1 MRRLW
6 GLVKKSVTAWQDD
19 YASSM
24 GAALAYY
31 TVFSVAPLL
40 VIVIAVAGSFFGEAA
55 VQGELVG
62 QLRDLL
68 GDQGANAVQ
77 TLVMSASGPRKGM
90 LAGAVGGVILVIGAT
105 TIFAE
110 LQSALDRIWRVPMQ
124 QRSRGVWHLVRTRLL
139 AFGLVFATGFL
150 LLVSLVVSTGIH
162 AFAHWW
168 GRIPGG
174 WHGIIEALNIVISMV
189 LATGLFAMIYKW
201 MPRAKVA
208 WHDVWIGAVVTA
220 VLFEIGK
227 LLIGVYVGRTAIA
240 SAFGAA
246 GSIVVL
252 LLWVYYSAQIFLLG
266 AEFTW
271 AYANEHKQRE
281 DPAAEEAAMPPSQPE
296 SAGPERAELVAS
308 RRRS

>member
-55 VQGELVG
+55 VQGELVT

-68 GDQGANAVQ
+68 GEQGANAVQ
-77 TLVMSASGPRKGM
+77 TLVKSASSPRKGL
-90 LAGAVGGVILVIGAT
+90 LAGMVGVVVLVIGAT
-105 TIFAE
+105 TVFAE

-124 QRSRGVWHLVRTRLL
+124 QRSRGVWRLVFTRLL
-139 AFGLVFATGFL
+139 AFGLVLATGFL

-174 WHGIIEALNIVISMV
+174 GHGIIEVLNIVISMI

-208 WHDVWIGAVVTA
+208 WHDVWIGAAVTA
-220 VLFEIGK
+220 ALFEIGK
-227 LLIGVYVGRTAIA
+227 VLIGVYLGKTAIA

-252 LLWVYYSAQIFLLG
+252 LVWVYYSAQIFLLG

-271 AYANEHKQRE
+271 VYAHTFGSLKEV
-281 DPAAEEAAMPPSQPE
+281 AAELGTTLGGIKVMQLRALRAA
-296 SAGPERAELVAS
+296 AKVAVDG
-308 RRRS
+308 

>member
-1 MRRLW
+1 MRSLW

-40 VIVIAVAGSFFGEAA
+40 VIVIAVAGFFFGEAA

-68 GDQGANAVQ
+68 GEQGANAVQ
-77 TLVMSASGPRKGM
+77 TLVKSASSQRKGM
-90 LAGAVGGVILVIGAT
+90 LAGAVGVVVLVIGAT

-124 QRSRGVWHLVRTRLL
+124 QRSRGVWRLLCSRLL
-139 AFGLVFATGFL
+139 AFGLVLATGFL
-150 LLVSLVVSTGIH
+150 LLVSLVVSTGIT
-162 AFAHWW
+162 AFANWW

-174 WHGIIEALNIVISMV
+174 WHGIIEVLNIAISMI

-208 WHDVWIGAVVTA
+208 WHDVWIGAAVTA
-220 VLFEIGK
+220 GLFEMGK
-227 LLIGVYVGRTAIA
+227 LLIGVYLGMTAVA

-271 AYANEHKQRE
+271 VYANERKRDE
-281 DPAAEEAAMPPSQPE
+281 DGRAGHAATSASQLESPE
-296 SAGPERAELVAS
+296 LQGAELVTS

>member
-1 MRRLW
+1 MHRLW
-6 GLVKKSVTAWQDD
+6 DLVKRSVSAWQDD
-19 YASSM
+19 YAPSM

-40 VIVIAVAGSFFGEAA
+40 VIVIAVAGFFFGQAA
-55 VQGELVG
+55 VQGELVA
-62 QLRDLL
+62 QLSDLL
-68 GDQGANAVQ
+68 GEQGAAAVQ
-77 TLVMSASGPRKGM
+77 ALVKSASSPRRGM
-90 LAGAVGGVILVIGAT
+90 LAGVVGVVVLVVGAT

-110 LQSALDRIWRVPMQ
+110 LQSALDRIWRVPTQ
-124 QRSRGVWHLVRTRLL
+124 QRARGLWHLLCSRLL
-139 AFGLVFATGFL
+139 AFGLVLATGVL
-150 LLVSLVVSTGIH
+150 LLVSLVVSTAIT

-174 WHGIIEALNIVISMV
+174 WHGIIEALNIAISMI

-208 WHDVWIGAVVTA
+208 WHDVWIGAAVTA

-227 LLIGVYVGRTAIA
+227 LVIGVYLGRTAIA

-246 GSIVVL
+246 GSVIVL

-271 AYANEHKQRE
+271 VYANDRKHRE
-281 DPAAEEAAMPPSQPE
+281 DARMEHVVAPPIP
-296 SAGPERAELVAS
+296 L
-308 RRRS
+308 

>member
-55 VQGELVG
+55 VQGELVK
-62 QLRDLL
+62 QLRDVL
-68 GDQGANAVQ
+68 GEQGANVVQ
-77 TLVMSASGPRKGM
+77 SLVKSASSPRKGM
-90 LAGAVGGVILVIGAT
+90 LAGLVGVVVLVIGAT
-105 TIFAE
+105 TIFGE
-110 LQSALDRIWRVPMQ
+110 IQSALDRIWRVPLQ

-139 AFGLVFATGFL
+139 SFGLVLATGFL

-174 WHGIIEALNIVISMV
+174 WQGIIETLNIVISMI

-208 WHDVWIGAVVTA
+208 WHDVWIGAAVTA
-220 VLFEIGK
+220 GLFELGK
-227 LLIGVYVGRTAIA
+227 LGIGVYLGKTEIA

-271 AYANEHKQRE
+271 VYANERKQRE
-281 DPAAEEAAMPPSQPE
+281 DSAAGGATMSPSLTA
-296 SAGPERAELVAS
+296 SVGPERAKLAAS
-308 RRRS
+308 QRRS

>member
-55 VQGELVG
+55 VQGELVT
-62 QLRDLL
+62 QLRDVL
-68 GDQGANAVQ
+68 GEQGANAVQ
-77 TLVMSASGPRKGM
+77 TLIKSASSPRKGM
-90 LAGAVGGVILVIGAT
+90 LAGVVGVVILVIGAT

-110 LQSALDRIWRVPMQ
+110 IQSALDRIWRVPLQ

-139 AFGLVFATGFL
+139 AFGLVLATGFL

-162 AFAHWW
+162 AFVHWW

-174 WHGIIEALNIVISMV
+174 WHGIIETLNIAISMI

-208 WHDVWIGAVVTA
+208 WHDVWIGAGVTA
-220 VLFEIGK
+220 GLFELGK
-227 LLIGVYVGRTAIA
+227 LVIGVYLGKTEIA

-271 AYANEHKQRE
+271 VYANERKQDDDARAG
-281 DPAAEEAAMPPSQPE
+281 DAATSPGQAAAAATERPE
-296 SAGPERAELVAS
+296 LAVSP
-308 RRRS
+308 RRS

>member
-6 GLVKKSVTAWQDD
+6 GLIKKTVTAWQDD

-40 VIVIAVAGSFFGEAA
+40 VIVVAVAGFFFGERAA
-55 VQGELVG
+55 QGELFM
-62 QLRDLL
+62 QLRDIL
-68 GDQGANAVQ
+68 GDEGASSVQ
-77 TLVMSASGPRKGM
+77 SLVRSAGAPRSGI
-90 LAGAVGGVILVIGAT
+90 LAGAVGVVVLIVGAT
-105 TIFAE
+105 TVFAE
-110 LQSALDRIWRVPMQ
+110 LQSALDRIWRVPIQ
-124 QRSRGVWHLVRTRLL
+124 QRASSIWNLLRNRLL
-139 AFGLVFATGFL
+139 AFGLVVVTGLML
-150 LLVSLVVSTGIH
+150 LASIVVGTTIH
-162 AFAHWW
+162 AFARWW

-174 WHGIIEALNIVISMV
+174 WHRVIEGVDIVVSMV
-189 LATGLFAMIYKW
+189 LATALFAMIYKW
-201 MPRAKVA
+201 MPRARVA

-227 LLIGVYVGRTAIA
+227 LLIGLYLGQTEIG

-252 LLWVYYSAQIFLLG
+252 LVWVYYSAQIFLLG

-271 AYANEHKQRE
+271 VYANERKGRE
-281 DPAAEEAAMPPSQPE
+281 DAGVEQRAMPPSQLE
-296 SAGPERAELVAS
+296 SAGLERPELLAS